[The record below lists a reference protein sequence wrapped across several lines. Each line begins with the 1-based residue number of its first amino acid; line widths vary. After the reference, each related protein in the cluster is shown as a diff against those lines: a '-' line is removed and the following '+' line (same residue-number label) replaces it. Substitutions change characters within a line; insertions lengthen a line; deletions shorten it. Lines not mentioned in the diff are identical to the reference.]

1 MESIFLAALMAGAAV
16 VAFFMG
22 IDLLRGPEDSYIRA
36 FIERDRSKGTW
47 KDFAEAIGPYISNLL
62 PIFNMDDIEQQLMW
76 AGRPYGLTATGFVGV
91 KFMSLAAGTF
101 LGLLLVSVG
110 YPAVLLFA
118 AMGLMYLLP
127 DSTLKSAYQKRQRSI
142 YRSFPGMISL
152 LSTAVHAG
160 VELGPSLELMSKR
173 FPGPLGD
180 EMRQAWK
187 EMATGRP
194 RSAAMRALGK
204 RTGVAPVERFFE
216 TIISAEERGGVNIS
230 EMIDEF
236 RDELISSQKRKAQEE
251 AKKVPTKMLLPMF
264 LCVFIPTVLLILVP
278 AVLQLLEV
286 L

>member
-1 MESIFLAALMAGAAV
+1 MYSH
-16 VAFFMG
+16 
-22 IDLLRGPEDSYIRA
+22 LRH
-36 FIERDRSKGTW
+36 
-47 KDFAEAIGPYISNLL
+47 
-62 PIFNMDDIEQQLMW
+62 DDIEQQLMW